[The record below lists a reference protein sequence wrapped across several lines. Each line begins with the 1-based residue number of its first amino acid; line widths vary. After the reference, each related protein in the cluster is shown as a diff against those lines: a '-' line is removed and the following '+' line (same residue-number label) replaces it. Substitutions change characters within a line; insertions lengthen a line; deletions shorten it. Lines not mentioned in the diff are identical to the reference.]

1 MSKYYA
7 EYFYKT
13 NILQS
18 PSSGHTSSWWTVPES
33 ITPKFKQDIISMS
46 RIIQNS
52 STNVISTCYT
62 EAKLNSINILTN
74 YNFVLPKLLTG
85 SRM

>member
-1 MSKYYA
+1 VLSVNDGNKIVWISIKCKYYA

-62 EAKLNSINILTN
+62 EAKLIL
-74 YNFVLPKLLTG
+74 
-85 SRM
+85 